1 MSEVLRRFERQTDL
15 QKTRQTLPWPEKVRM
30 VEKIRESIKQ
40 LRAAPSR
47 KGAAPPHVSSEQ
59 KPPFSFF

>member
-1 MSEVLRRFERQTDL
+1 MSKVLRRFERQTDL

-30 VEKIRESIKQ
+30 AEKIRESIKQ

-47 KGAAPPHVSSEQ
+47 KGAASPHILSEQ
-59 KPPFSFF
+59 RPPFPFF